1 MISMKKEK
9 KIYNIKKINM
19 TRCVTGI
26 IMGVI
31 MIILSILA
39 LILNVANYFQE
50 EAPEAGIGTLRM
62 FTTLSN
68 LLVAIGAF
76 LIISYQIDGLRRGE
90 YHLPHWIIDLL
101 YIGVTGVG
109 ITFVVAISVISA
121 AQGFDVAMFKKSNL
135 FLHTINPIIAMILFT
150 YINCDHFIKFF
161 KSFITL
167 IPISIYA
174 LVYYIMAIAIGET
187 NGGWRDVYELNT
199 YIPWP
204 ITYIILA
211 LVVFGLSNLL
221 RFLHNKRY
229 QSIEE
234 AIKDYYLYT
243 EYFDGLS
250 IEEAVG
256 KIAKDKI
263 QTHYQIKVPVSTIKI
278 LKERYNSDK
287 SIIELSK
294 IYVDNC
300 VIDNK

>member
-1 MISMKKEK
+1 MEVEK
-9 KIYNIKKINM
+9 KIYNIHKINM

-26 IMGVI
+26 TMGVI
-31 MIILSILA
+31 MVILSIVA
-39 LILNVANYFQE
+39 LILNVANFFQDVS
-50 EAPEAGIGTLRM
+50 PESGMGTLRM

-68 LLVAIGAF
+68 LLVAIAAF
-76 LIISYQIDGLRRGE
+76 LIISYQVDGLRRGE

-101 YIGVTGVG
+101 YIGVTGVS

-121 AQGFDVAMFKKSNL
+121 AQGFDVAMFHKSNL

-150 YINCDHFIKFF
+150 YINCDHHIKFY

-174 LVYYIMAIAIGET
+174 VVYYVMAIAIGEA
-187 NGGWRDVYELNT
+187 NGGWRDVYALNA

-204 ITYIILA
+204 ITYILLA
-211 LVVFGLSNLL
+211 LTAFGLSNLL
-221 RFLHNKRY
+221 RFLHNKRF
-229 QSIEE
+229 QSVED
-234 AIKDYYLYT
+234 AIKNYYLYSD
-243 EYFDGLS
+243 YFDGLS
-250 IEEAVG
+250 IEEAIG

-263 QTHYQIKVPVSTIKI
+263 QPHYQIKVPVSTIKL

>member
-1 MISMKKEK
+1 MKTEK
-9 KIYNIKKINM
+9 KIYNIHKINM
-19 TRCVTGI
+19 RRCVTGI
-26 IMGVI
+26 TMGVI
-31 MIILSILA
+31 MVILSIVA
-39 LILNVANYFQE
+39 LILNVANFFQDVS
-50 EAPEAGIGTLRM
+50 PESGMGTLRM

-68 LLVAIGAF
+68 LLVAIAAF
-76 LIISYQIDGLRRGE
+76 LIISYQVDGLRRGE

-101 YIGVTGVG
+101 YIGVTGVS

-121 AQGFDVAMFKKSNL
+121 AQGFDVAMFHKSNL

-150 YINCDHFIKFF
+150 YINCDHHIKIY

-174 LVYYIMAIAIGET
+174 VVYYVMAIAIGEA
-187 NGGWRDVYELNT
+187 NGGWRDVYALNA

-204 ITYIILA
+204 ITYILLA
-211 LVVFGLSNLL
+211 LTAFGVSNLL
-221 RFLHNKRY
+221 RFLHNKRF
-229 QSIEE
+229 QSVED
-234 AIKDYYLYT
+234 AIKNYYLYSD
-243 EYFDGLS
+243 YFDGLS
-250 IEEAVG
+250 IEEAIG

-263 QTHYQIKVPVSTIKI
+263 QPHYQIKVPVSTIKL